1 MRRATPITTPTAG
14 PEPHIRRWGDRIG
27 LAFAAAIGLSAFLA
41 GVAMMTSLSS
51 SFRPADLFY
60 QQPVAGFAAW
70 LTALPEPVD
79 AAADAGPYDIGPYD
93 IDPDDSLARAIA
105 DRLLLLPVS
114 PRRAILSAMMDD
126 AFWSSLARTEAG
138 RRGFITLSSRALDHA
153 LLRAPLSGAMWLAAA
168 KLRTLQ
174 DGFDARAEIYLRR
187 SYVLAPK
194 EAGVAADRLAFTGA
208 IWPLLREDFDAVFAR
223 DSRIVCQTAPR
234 RHLALSRFITLP
246 DCDRVD

>member
-14 PEPHIRRWGDRIG
+14 PDLHTPRWGDRIG

-70 LTALPEPVD
+70 LAALPEPVD
-79 AAADAGPYDIGPYD
+79 AAADAGPYDIGP
-93 IDPDDSLARAIA
+93 DDGLARAIA

-126 AFWSSLARTEAG
+126 AFWSGLARTEAG

-223 DSRIVCQTAPR
+223 DSRIVCQTA
-234 RHLALSRFITLP
+234 LSRYRVLARFLTLP
-246 DCDRVD
+246 DCDRV

>member
-1 MRRATPITTPTAG
+1 MRRTTPITTPTAG
-14 PEPHIRRWGDRIG
+14 PEPHTARWTDRIG

-41 GVAMMTSLSS
+41 GVVMMTSLSS
-51 SFRPADLFY
+51 SFRAADLFY

-70 LTALPEPVD
+70 LAALPEPVD
-79 AAADAGPYDIGPYD
+79 VAADTG
-93 IDPDDSLARAIA
+93 PDDGLARAIA

-126 AFWSSLARTEAG
+126 AFWSGLAQSEAD
-138 RRGFITLSSRALDHA
+138 RRGFIALSSRALDHA
-153 LLRAPLSGAMWLAAA
+153 LSRAPLSGAMWLAAA

-194 EAGVAADRLAFTGA
+194 EAGVAADRLAFTGS
-208 IWPLLREDFDAVFAR
+208 IRPLLREDFDADFAR
-223 DSRIVCQTAPR
+223 DSRIVCQTAAR
-234 RHLALSRFITLP
+234 RHLALSRLIALP
-246 DCDRVD
+246 VCGPG